1 MILVAGHFRI
11 PPANLEQARP
21 AMCRVVEETRREQGC
36 ISYSYAE
43 DMCEPGLIRVSES
56 WVSGAALDAHL
67 ASPHMQRW
75 RDERTALGLSD
86 RDITRY
92 EVASAEPF

>member
-1 MILVAGHFRI
+1 
-11 PPANLEQARP
+11 
-21 AMCRVVEETRREQGC
+21 
-36 ISYSYAE
+36 
-43 DMCEPGLIRVSES
+43 MCEPGLIRVSES

-67 ASPHMQRW
+67 ANPHMQRW